1 MTPVVVME
9 VVVAHRKFILFFLS
23 NFNLSVEINEQ
34 IFRARK
40 RSFRDGERNLR
51 GFSNALD
58 NRFEGNQTYDK
69 TVRPYMHEK
78 YHDYSAEK
86 NCEKKDWE
94 AARND
99 KFNAERHY
107 RTRHDIPQSYDEHG
121 KFKKEEYITER
132 QERENQEKYGK
143 K

>member
-1 MTPVVVME
+1 MGNGSSNDRGGRSGSSNDTGGGYGGGSSTP
-9 VVVAHRKFILFFLS
+9 
-23 NFNLSVEINEQ
+23 
-34 IFRARK
+34 ARK